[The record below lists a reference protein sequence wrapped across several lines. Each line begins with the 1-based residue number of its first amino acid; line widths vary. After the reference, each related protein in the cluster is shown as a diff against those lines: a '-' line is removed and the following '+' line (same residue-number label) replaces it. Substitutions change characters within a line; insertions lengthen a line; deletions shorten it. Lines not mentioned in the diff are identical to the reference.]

1 MILMQ
6 NDQVEVACSEALLSF
21 CEQVLTR
28 TLGILQLPAEAEV
41 SVMLVNNE
49 AIQALN
55 LEYRG
60 LDRPT
65 DVLSFSQLEGE
76 ELFDVRDVP
85 ILGDIVISMEQAQAQ
100 AVDYGHS
107 LERELAFLLV
117 HGLLHLAGYDHDEEF
132 TGTMRDKQEAIMQE
146 LAIGR

>member
-1 MILMQ
+1 MQ

>member
-60 LDRPT
+60 
-65 DVLSFSQLEGE
+65 
-76 ELFDVRDVP
+76 
-85 ILGDIVISMEQAQAQ
+85 
-100 AVDYGHS
+100 
-107 LERELAFLLV
+107 
-117 HGLLHLAGYDHDEEF
+117 
-132 TGTMRDKQEAIMQE
+132 
-146 LAIGR
+146 